1 MSHVHTKPSILGSM
15 LNLLVH
21 RTLQSSTGVRLFL
34 PCIYA
39 VGFSRSLTSL
49 CWVSS
54 HVKMVAVSYP
64 LACTAIEQKEEHH
77 GQLHSSW
84 CLHRVLGMQLHVMS
98 HIDTLRSS
106 KDANHPRQALG
117 FEGHAV
123 KIAPGVF
130 TTLLG
135 SVSRLPGNYPTLD

>member
-1 MSHVHTKPSILGSM
+1 
-15 LNLLVH
+15 
-21 RTLQSSTGVRLFL
+21 
-34 PCIYA
+34 
-39 VGFSRSLTSL
+39 
-49 CWVSS
+49 
-54 HVKMVAVSYP
+54 MVAVSYP
-64 LACTAIEQKEEHH
+64 VAYTAIKQKEKHH
-77 GQLHSSW
+77 GQLHSAW

-123 KIAPGVF
+123 KIAPGMF